1 MTEKPTC
8 EGLQQRVKELEREV
22 SEHKQTEE
30 SLRESENRYRIIF
43 EQAADSIVIIDPI
56 TGMLVN
62 FNDKGYENLGYTHQE
77 FQKIKLSEI
86 EVHESEAEVIKHL
99 AKVLKEGSDT
109 FETQQRT
116 KDGQIRDISVC
127 SRAISIQGKDFVQ
140 GIWRDITDR
149 NKDKEAL
156 KKAKD
161 ELEHR
166 VQERTRELELKT
178 KSLEELN
185 TAMKVLLEKRKED
198 KTEVEENVMNNV
210 KGLISPYFD
219 KINETKL
226 DDHQKAILDIL
237 QSNLDEI
244 VSPFTRKLSMKYL
257 CLTPKEIMIVNMI
270 KIGYP
275 SKKIAK
281 MMGIS
286 SRTVDTHR
294 KNIRSKIGLGQ
305 KRANLRAHLLAHEQ

>member
-1 MTEKPTC
+1 MTETPTC
-8 EGLQQRVKELEREV
+8 EELQQKIKELEKEV
-22 SEHKQTEE
+22 SEHEQTEE

-43 EQAADSIVIIDPI
+43 EQAADSIAIIDPD

-62 FNDKGYENLGYTHQE
+62 FNDKAHEGLGYTHQKFKE
-77 FQKIKLSEI
+77 IKLSEF
-86 EVHESEAEVIKHL
+86 EVQESEAEVMKHL
-99 AKVLKEGSDT
+99 AKILKEGSDT
-109 FETQQRT
+109 FETQHRT
-116 KDGQIRDISVC
+116 KNGQIRDISVC
-127 SRAISIQGKDFVQ
+127 CRVISIQGKDLVQ
-140 GIWRDITDR
+140 VIWRDITER
-149 NKDKEAL
+149 NKDKAAL

-161 ELEHR
+161 ELEQR
-166 VQERTRELELKT
+166 VQERTIELEIKT

-185 TAMKVLLEKRKED
+185 TAMQVLLEKRKED

-210 KGLISPYFD
+210 KGLIAPYFD

-226 DDHQKAILDIL
+226 DDHQKTILSIL

-244 VSPFTRKLSMKYL
+244 VSPFTRRLSMKYL
-257 CLTPKEIMIVNMI
+257 SLTPKEIMIVNMI
-270 KIGYP
+270 KLGYP

-305 KRANLRAHLLAHEQ
+305 KRANLRSYLLAYEQ